1 MAPNLPF
8 SHRFMDE
15 SFDQVYRSETRISQ
29 IFSIF
34 SGLSIFIACLGLF
47 GLAAFATER
56 RTKEIGIR
64 KVLGATKANLVG
76 LMSKDFLK
84 PVTISLIIAIP
95 IAWYFMNEWLVD
107 FAYRIDIEWWIFAL
121 AGVLAL
127 IIAFMTVSFQ
137 SLKAA
142 SANPVDALKSE

>member
-1 MAPNLPF
+1 
-8 SHRFMDE
+8 
-15 SFDQVYRSETRISQ
+15 
-29 IFSIF
+29 
-34 SGLSIFIACLGLF
+34 
-47 GLAAFATER
+47 
-56 RTKEIGIR
+56 
-64 KVLGATKANLVG
+64 
-76 LMSKDFLK
+76 MSKDFLK